1 MKFIK
6 TTCYLPLLLGLL
18 IFPHLLQAETKSDL
32 RASYILRPD
41 DVVKM
46 SVYEEKDLD
55 SLVTILKA
63 GQATFPLIGS
73 LEIGG
78 LSLNE
83 ASEEI
88 RKRYAA
94 DYIRYPKVTLTVT
107 EYATEFVSVIGQVKQ
122 PGNGTVPIPQVG
134 FLDVGA
140 ALATVGG
147 ISETADPENIHLVTE
162 DGTTRVLTYAS
173 IQGDLGRLK
182 MNSGDKLIVNEN
194 EFARAT
200 VEVIGDV
207 KKPGRYPVNKTGQMS
222 LVSALATAGGLGPE
236 ADVLKIDV
244 IISGKTTSYSYKE
257 IQTGAAGRVVVKG
270 GDSVRVPQSPFYNT
284 TITILG
290 EVKNAGAIALPL
302 DGKLD
307 LMKAI
312 AMAGGFTE
320 LADLKKVSVTRG
332 QRKTVYDVRK
342 LGEKGRAAIELK
354 PNDVV
359 NVSQRWF

>member
-18 IFPHLLQAETKSDL
+18 IFPHLLQAEDKSDL
-32 RASYILRPD
+32 RASYILRSD

-55 SLVTILKA
+55 SVVTILKA

-73 LEIGG
+73 LAIGG

-107 EYATEFVSVIGQVKQ
+107 EYATEFVSVIGQVKE
-122 PGNGTVPIPQVG
+122 PGNGQVPIPQVG
-134 FLDVGA
+134 FLDVGS
-140 ALATVGG
+140 ALATMGG
-147 ISETADPENIHLVTE
+147 ISVTADPKNIHLVTE

-182 MNSGDKLIVNEN
+182 MKVGDKLIVNEN

-207 KKPGRYPVNKTGQMS
+207 KKPGRYPVDKTGQMS

-257 IQTGAAGRVVVKG
+257 IQTGEAGRVVVKG
-270 GDSVRVPQSPFYNT
+270 GDSVRVPQSPFFNT
-284 TITILG
+284 TILG
-290 EVKNAGAIALPL
+290 EVKSAGAIALPL

-332 QRKTVYDVRK
+332 QVKTVYDVRK

>member
-18 IFPHLLQAETKSDL
+18 IFPHLLQAETNSDL

-73 LEIGG
+73 LKIGG

-257 IQTGAAGRVVVKG
+257 IQTGAAGQVVVKG
-270 GDSVRVPQSPFYNT
+270 GDSVRVPPSPFFNT

-290 EVKNAGAIALPL
+290 EVKSAGAIALPL